1 MKKIKAILKGCK
13 FTDKLFGLREKEINR
28 KLDAAKDKC
37 EEQKIKGQ
45 LAYEEALNRLGDDN
59 VFYEDVINSMI
70 RAKQDILEAE
80 DTLKAIDEIIK
91 DLNSDVK
98 VEEEGQK

>member
-45 LAYEEALNRLGDDN
+45 LAYEKALNRLGDDN
-59 VFYEDVINSMI
+59 VCYEDVINSMI